1 LQYFQQVSHNGAY
14 WKSRSLSR
22 GAAVVKPVEQETTQ
36 SAAPLAKSET
46 TGTIHRPTAGETRDP
61 AAVTPLPRARSRK
74 TEPKPQIVEQISLRL
89 RSVYNEVLFQPV
101 PDRFHELLSALETG
115 SSGEA
120 EAPTEKVD
128 GGRKKDSK

>member
-1 LQYFQQVSHNGAY
+1 LQYFQQVSQNGAY

-22 GAAVVKPVEQETTQ
+22 GAAVVKPVEQETAQ

-46 TGTIHRPTAGETRDP
+46 TGTINRPAAGETRGP
-61 AAVTPLPRARSRK
+61 AAVPPLPRARK